1 MNTLFDSLQEKA
13 DSEGPLPAVD
23 MLVDHFRSTSQFNEL
38 FEALKIQNRLRH
50 GFSAVARD
58 NDPPLSI
65 QQSELLE
72 RGLIDACREVGVALL
87 KQGNLQDGWMYMR
100 AVGDQKAAREALAG
114 HAITSENLDAYLSIF
129 IQEGV
134 DIQRGVELTLEHRG
148 TCNTITM
155 LESVIAMRDRK
166 DQQAGVGPLVR
177 HMHAELLVSIRA
189 DMERRKLPNV
199 QTESSSSIGPIAA
212 MLKAYPALL
221 DDGTYHLDT
230 SHVASTVRFARVLD
244 NRDDLILAL
253 DLSRYGRQLHTQ
265 YHYASEEP
273 FQDLYLMS
281 SYFFSVLLGE
291 NVEACLKPFL
301 QKAES
306 LDINEH
312 GSIGIETYVDL
323 LSRIGRHEEALQ
335 FLLKRMPRGMRPFG
349 VAPSLLELSSLSRNF
364 QPMLQ
369 QSQQRDDL
377 LGFAAALLQSKSI

>member
-1 MNTLFDSLQEKA
+1 MNNLFENLQKKA
-13 DSEGPLPAVD
+13 DSEGPLAAVEL
-23 MLVDHFRSTSQFNEL
+23 LVEHFRSTSQYNEL
-38 FEALKIQNRLRH
+38 FESLKMRNRLRN

-58 NDPPLSI
+58 NDPPYSA
-65 QQSELLE
+65 EHAERLE
-72 RGLIDACREVGVALL
+72 RGLIEACREVGIGLL
-87 KQGNLQDGWMYMR
+87 KTGNLQDGWMYMR
-100 AVGDQKAAREALAG
+100 AVGDNIAAREALAG
-114 HAITSENLDAYLSIF
+114 NIIDSENLDAYLSIY
-129 IQEGV
+129 IQDGV

-155 LESVIAMRDRK
+155 LESMIAMRDRK

-177 HMHAELLVSIRA
+177 HLHAELLESIRA
-189 DMERRKLPNV
+189 DLARRKLPPSKVEPPSNL
-199 QTESSSSIGPIAA
+199 GPIAA
-212 MLKAYPALL
+212 LLNAYPMLV
-221 DDGTYHLDT
+221 DDGSYHLDT

-244 NRDDLILAL
+244 DREDLMLAL
-253 DLSRYGRQLHTQ
+253 DLARYGRQLHTQ
-265 YHYASEEP
+265 YQYASEEP

-281 SYFFSVLLGE
+281 SYFFSVLLGD

-335 FLLKRMPRGMRPFG
+335 FLLKRMPRGTRPFG

-369 QSQQRDDL
+369 QSQQRNDL
-377 LGFAAALLQSKSI
+377 LGYAAALLQSKSI